1 MTNLANAMWDRW
13 GLAETVR
20 PARQGGGLAVVL
32 SGGGM
37 MGAFQAGVLD
47 ALSRRDVSPDLVVGT
62 SVGAL
67 NAAFWAFH
75 PSCDMGSELR
85 KMWLTEAARSLQPG
99 LLPLLRKLVRHQ
111 PFLSTNAGLARVI
124 GRALGAATRIED
136 SHIPLAVVAADALS
150 GERRVLRRGRLLH
163 ALLAS
168 TAIPAVLP
176 PVQVEGRLLVDGGM
190 VANCDLIA
198 PLEAEM
204 TDVLAVD
211 LMGDGCGTVPAGLQE
226 VIEHSVSLSLARQ
239 TDLQL
244 AAVGG
249 RMRVALLRPV
259 LHRPSL
265 SDATQSARLF
275 ELGRLA
281 GQTFVARHLGADGR
295 VHPGLLRF
303 EPVPAAR
310 SRAGRAPGRESN
322 EARLHG

>member
-1 MTNLANAMWDRW
+1 
-13 GLAETVR
+13 
-20 PARQGGGLAVVL
+20 
-32 SGGGM
+32 

-47 ALSRRDVSPDLVVGT
+47 VLSRRDVSPDLVVGT

-75 PSCDMGSELR
+75 PSCDMGTELR
-85 KMWLTEAARSLQPG
+85 DVWLSEAGNSLHPG
-99 LLPLLRKLVRHQ
+99 LLPLLHKLVRHQ

-136 SHIPLAVVAADALS
+136 SRIPLAVVAADALS
-150 GERRVLRRGRLLH
+150 GERRVLRRGPLLP

-168 TAIPAVLP
+168 TAIPAILP
-176 PVQVEGRLLVDGGM
+176 PVQVDGRLLVDGGM

-211 LMGDGCGTVPAGLQE
+211 LMGDGCRAIPAGLQR
-226 VIEHSVSLSLARQ
+226 VIEHSISLSLARQ

-259 LHRPSL
+259 LDRPGLNDS
-265 SDATQSARLF
+265 TQGARLF

-281 GQTFVARHLGADGR
+281 GQAFVARHLGADGR
-295 VHPGLLRF
+295 VQPGLLRF
-303 EPVPAAR
+303 EPAP
-310 SRAGRAPGRESN
+310 AGRDWRTLARGSL